1 MTTTADRRPGV
12 GPDRYLTMTGRIRD
26 RRRSLG
32 LTQKQVVTRLAAQG
46 VCSTNKALSSL
57 EHGAG
62 IDVGK
67 LPELAAAL
75 DCTVTYLLGLT
86 DDPASWQ
93 PERSSRWGAQA
104 AHLQPEREVAGA
116 GQSARLDSRPLRP
129 VRRRAS
135 GRPPRE
141 LVAVFGVR
149 PAHSGEAGRP
159 GHGHFDNRPP
169 VTFQFAES
177 GIYSLPEGINPR
189 GQRGDAL

>member
-1 MTTTADRRPGV
+1 V

-104 AHLQPEREVAGA
+104 AHLQPEREVAGEA
-116 GQSARLDSRPLRP
+116 GGSVSVQVTPGVPVQDSQPGWILAPFVPSDVGHRE
-129 VRRRAS
+129 
-135 GRPPRE
+135 GRP
-141 LVAVFGVR
+141 A
-149 PAHSGEAGRP
+149 S
-159 GHGHFDNRPP
+159 
-169 VTFQFAES
+169 
-177 GIYSLPEGINPR
+177 
-189 GQRGDAL
+189 